1 VVQRETLRHK
11 YGIPISLPCP
21 TFPRLRGR
29 EREGNRAPRSTAH
42 HFVLRCDRDTGS
54 SNEKKNAPMPR
65 LKGKVA
71 IVAGAGS
78 IAPGWSNGK
87 ATAVLFAR
95 EGAKVFAVDRDLAA
109 AQ

>member
-1 VVQRETLRHK
+1 M
-11 YGIPISLPCP
+11 
-21 TFPRLRGR
+21 
-29 EREGNRAPRSTAH
+29 A
-42 HFVLRCDRDTGS
+42 
-54 SNEKKNAPMPR
+54 R

-109 AQ
+109 AQETQTIIAGEGGECIAYRCDVSIASDVDAMVAACLAAYGRVDVLFSTMSACRSSAVRLR